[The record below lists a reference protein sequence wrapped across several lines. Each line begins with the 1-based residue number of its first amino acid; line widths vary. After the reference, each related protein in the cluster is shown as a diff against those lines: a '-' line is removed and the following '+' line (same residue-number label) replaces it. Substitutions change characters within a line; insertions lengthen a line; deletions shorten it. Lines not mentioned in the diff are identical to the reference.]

1 MCVHVQHNVLFF
13 LVYNSFGKCEVYN
26 SQAEVCNGILVRG
39 VDFVYISNGLD
50 STQERISE
58 ILNRGVKD
66 LEEIIASHDK
76 DCVDLVFRVL
86 CYYYLPTCGNFT
98 HPLQPSSLC
107 QEECLHVQNTCVPT
121 WQAAKLAFTEPP
133 FIDCNETSR
142 LLFPLPNCCTGAYI
156 VLSEVSSEENND
168 DGVESG
174 AVVAAVISTLL
185 LILIAVVAGTL
196 IVIKVKQSKKK
207 KLEIMQL
214 DIMSM

>member
-1 MCVHVQHNVLFF
+1 MC
-13 LVYNSFGKCEVYN
+13 SFGKCEVYE
-26 SQAEVCNGILVRG
+26 SQADVCNGILIRG

-50 STQERISE
+50 GTQDSISQL
-58 ILNRGVKD
+58 LNEQIKN
-66 LEEIIASHDK
+66 LEEIIIASHDK

-98 HPLQPSSLC
+98 HPRPPSSLC
-107 QEECLHVQNTCVPT
+107 QEECLHVQNNCVPT

-156 VLSEVSSEENND
+156 ELSEVSSEENND
-168 DGVESG
+168 DDVESG

-185 LILIAVVAGTL
+185 FILIAVVAGTL
-196 IVIKVKQSKKK
+196 IVIKGKQSKKR